1 MERRRDDDPDQNVR
15 YFRSERLYRIN
26 GEYFFA
32 AREGE
37 MGPYP
42 TESATHKAID
52 SYCTEMAELAHWQKL
67 REQGSQEVKPTVHT
81 PMELELVPMEAAKS
95 ADNG

>member
-1 MERRRDDDPDQNVR
+1 MERRKEDEPEANVR

-26 GEYFFA
+26 GEWFFA

-42 TESATHKAID
+42 TENAARRAIQQFI
-52 SYCTEMAELAHWQKL
+52 TEMSELAHWQQV
-67 REQGSQEVKPTVHT
+67 REQGCEEVHPTIHT
-81 PMELELVPMEAAKS
+81 PLELELIPIETKKNS
-95 ADNG
+95 